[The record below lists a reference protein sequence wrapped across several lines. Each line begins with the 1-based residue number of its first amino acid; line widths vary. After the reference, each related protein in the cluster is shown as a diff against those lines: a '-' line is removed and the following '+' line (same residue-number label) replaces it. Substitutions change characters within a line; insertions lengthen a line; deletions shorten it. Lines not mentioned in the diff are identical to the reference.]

1 VTGDTPGPA
10 GMRRE
15 YEDRGL
21 ARADLAPT
29 WHEQFARWF
38 TDAVEAGV
46 AEPNAV
52 VVATADAG
60 GRPSARTVLLK
71 GFDVSGF
78 VFYTNYESRKGNDLR
93 ANPYAGL
100 LFPWLDLHR
109 QVSVRGAVA
118 PVDRI
123 DTETYFASRPRGS
136 QLGAWASPQSKVVAD
151 RAALDE
157 RFARV
162 QERFPDGT
170 TVPAPPHWGGYRV
183 TPHTVEFWQG
193 RPGRMHDR
201 LRYRVT
207 DDGEWI
213 IERLAP

>member
-1 VTGDTPGPA
+1 
-10 GMRRE
+10 MRQE

-21 ARADLAPT
+21 SRADLAPT

-38 TDAVEAGV
+38 ADAVAAGV
-46 AEPNAV
+46 PEPNAM
-52 VVATADAG
+52 VVATADAS

-71 GFDVSGF
+71 GFDATGF

-93 ANPYAGL
+93 VNAYAGL
-100 LFPWLDLHR
+100 LFPWIALHR
-109 QVSVRGAVA
+109 QVSVRGAVT

-123 DTETYFASRPRGS
+123 ETEKYFASRPRGS
-136 QLGAWASPQSKVVAD
+136 QLGAWASPQSTVVPD
-151 RAALDE
+151 RTDLDA

-162 QERFPDGT
+162 EERFPDGT
-170 TVPAPPHWGGYRV
+170 TVPAPPHWGGFRV
-183 TPHTVEFWQG
+183 RPHTVEFWQG

-201 LRYRVT
+201 LRYRDT